1 MALESTSNVRFMY
14 KGLEIDEATKDY
26 ILKRME
32 QVYKVIDKILH
43 TEVEIGLD
51 KKGYFRVEVMVK
63 TPYELYR
70 AEDTTISVE
79 GSIDSI
85 VDDLKVQATKDSD
98 KRKTMIK
105 RGARS
110 IKKKIVLD
118 NDSRFRK

>member
-1 MALESTSNVRFMY
+1 MY
-14 KGLEIDEATKDY
+14 KGLEIDDLTKDY

-32 QVYKVIDKILH
+32 QVHKVIDKILH
-43 TEVEIGLD
+43 TEIEIGLD
-51 KKGYFRVEVMVK
+51 KKGHFRVEVMVK

-79 GSIDSI
+79 GSIDSV
-85 VDDLKVQATKDSD
+85 VDDLKVQVTKDKD
-98 KRKTMIK
+98 RRKTMIK

-118 NDSRFRK
+118 EGARF